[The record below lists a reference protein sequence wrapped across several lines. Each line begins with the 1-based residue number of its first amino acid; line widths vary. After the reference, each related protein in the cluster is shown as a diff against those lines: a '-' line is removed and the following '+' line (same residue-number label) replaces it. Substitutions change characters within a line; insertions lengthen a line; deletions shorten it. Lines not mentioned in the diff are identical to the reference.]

1 VTSLSEWRRAALCG
15 GISRELNDEDDDDVT
30 GCGGGGG
37 GVSRCIRLIT
47 QTDTQRAVGSLPA
60 RRR

>member
-1 VTSLSEWRRAALCG
+1 MTSLSEWRRAALCG

-30 GCGGGGG
+30 GCGG
-37 GVSRCIRLIT
+37 VSRCIRLIT
-47 QTDTQRAVGSLPA
+47 QTDTQRAAGSLPA